1 MPRPKIREP
10 KRKRISNQIPAFLL
24 MSLVILFITFFI
36 VAQFRNAT
44 AFGGGGGKYLYNPA
58 PNDKETKA
66 DIYPIVEYVSPPQR
80 PSETNDDYHERKSH
94 PSFLGKDDKSD
105 RVVLFYAPWCGHCVH
120 YKPVYIKLGREVNA
134 IHPVTFHAVSCVE
147 HGPICKDEEVHGY
160 PAMKYFGPG
169 VEKGEVMDKKNLSGR
184 SLLKKYLKLKDS
196 DMPITAADNNDTA
209 VEKKVAPKETMKEI
223 FDKNNM
229 FSDASASFDYALR
242 NSIFLTNNAL
252 TEAEQS
258 TLKSWLGLIEKTMPQ
273 PMKSGHDHASS
284 LLHDFDNVVQ
294 SEENILKNIEPKQND
309 EWSHGCS
316 KGKDGA
322 GYTCGLWSLFHV
334 MTIGFVEWNV
344 GSHDRISSESV
355 SEILR
360 DYIEHFFT
368 CDECRRNFLEMY
380 DKGRFNR
387 EERLTTDASGETI
400 EDWKQLSLWLWEVHN
415 DVNVRLLQEDFNVKK
430 FKPPSIVQEQNAR
443 WPHSTEC
450 PKCWLDGGGWD
461 ENQVF
466 LFLIFHYWPKEELLT
481 KPKEE
486 LTTIDAKRLAVK
498 TVRKDEELSKLRP
511 IEGRQNDTISIFY
524 GVALS
529 SLVVVLIVI
538 ISRRKSRAKH
548 QRQKSS

>member
-1 MPRPKIREP
+1 
-10 KRKRISNQIPAFLL
+10 
-24 MSLVILFITFFI
+24 
-36 VAQFRNAT
+36 
-44 AFGGGGGKYLYNPA
+44 
-58 PNDKETKA
+58 
-66 DIYPIVEYVSPPQR
+66 
-80 PSETNDDYHERKSH
+80 
-94 PSFLGKDDKSD
+94 
-105 RVVLFYAPWCGHCVH
+105 
-120 YKPVYIKLGREVNA
+120 
-134 IHPVTFHAVSCVE
+134 
-147 HGPICKDEEVHGY
+147 
-160 PAMKYFGPG
+160 
-169 VEKGEVMDKKNLSGR
+169 
-184 SLLKKYLKLKDS
+184 
-196 DMPITAADNNDTA
+196 
-209 VEKKVAPKETMKEI
+209 
-223 FDKNNM
+223 
-229 FSDASASFDYALR
+229 
-242 NSIFLTNNAL
+242 
-252 TEAEQS
+252 
-258 TLKSWLGLIEKTMPQ
+258 
-273 PMKSGHDHASS
+273 
-284 LLHDFDNVVQ
+284 
-294 SEENILKNIEPKQND
+294 
-309 EWSHGCS
+309 
-316 KGKDGA
+316 
-322 GYTCGLWSLFHV
+322 
-334 MTIGFVEWNV
+334 
-344 GSHDRISSESV
+344 
-355 SEILR
+355 
-360 DYIEHFFT
+360 
-368 CDECRRNFLEMY
+368 MY

-466 LFLIFHYWPKEELLT
+466 LFLTFHYWPKEELLT